1 MPQLWNQNEFKF
13 TLPTTG
19 REVELSSLRL
29 RMTYEGILEG
39 TPGPKM
45 NQFVLNHLDPPEHWR
60 STSVAIDT
68 PKDLTGS
75 LPYWVCFGEF
85 VSWKGIQHPD
95 TTSQLNYIWFIDSLD
110 GGSLRELISAALAT
124 VDWEEFAQEMDEGMF

>member
-1 MPQLWNQNEFKF
+1 MPEIWNQNKFKF
-13 TLPTTG
+13 TLTSG

-45 NQFVLNHLDPPEHWR
+45 NQFVLDHLDPPEHWR
-60 STSVAIDT
+60 STAVAIDT
-68 PKDLTGS
+68 PKDLSGS

-85 VSWKGIQHPD
+85 ISWKGIQNPEAS
-95 TTSQLNYIWFIDSLD
+95 SQLNYIWFIDSPD
-110 GGSLRELISAALAT
+110 GSSIRDLISAALT
-124 VDWEEFAQEMDEGMF
+124 SVDWDEFAEEVEEGMI

>member
-1 MPQLWNQNEFKF
+1 MPELWNQNQLKF
-13 TLPTTG
+13 TLPSG

-45 NQFVLNHLDPPEHWR
+45 NQFVLDHLDPPEHWR
-60 STSVAIDT
+60 STAVAIDT

-75 LPYWVCFGEF
+75 LSYWVCFGEF
-85 VSWKGIQHPD
+85 VCWKGIHSPH
-95 TTSQLNYIWFIDSLD
+95 TISQLNYIWFIDSPD
-110 GGSLRELISAALAT
+110 GPSLREIIASALANL
-124 VDWEEFAQEMDEGMF
+124 DWEEFAQEIDEGMF

>member
-110 GGSLRELISAALAT
+110 GASLRELISAALAT

>member
-1 MPQLWNQNEFKF
+1 MPELWNQNQLKF
-13 TLPTTG
+13 TLPSG

-45 NQFVLNHLDPPEHWR
+45 NQFVLDHLDPPEHWR
-60 STSVAIDT
+60 STAVVIDT
-68 PKDLTGS
+68 PKDLSGS

-85 VSWKGIQHPD
+85 VSWKGIQNPQAS
-95 TTSQLNYIWFIDSLD
+95 SQLNYIWFIDSPD
-110 GGSLRELISAALAT
+110 GHSLREIVASALANL
-124 VDWEEFAQEMDEGMF
+124 DWEEFAQEIDEGMF

>member
-1 MPQLWNQNEFKF
+1 MPELWNQNQLKF
-13 TLPTTG
+13 TLPSG

-45 NQFVLNHLDPPEHWR
+45 NQFVLDHLDPPEHWR
-60 STSVAIDT
+60 STAVAIDT

-85 VSWKGIQHPD
+85 VCWKGIQNPQAS
-95 TTSQLNYIWFIDSLD
+95 SQLNYIWFIDSPD
-110 GGSLRELISAALAT
+110 GPSLREIVASALANL
-124 VDWEEFAQEMDEGMF
+124 DWEEFAQEIDEGVF

>member
-1 MPQLWNQNEFKF
+1 MPEIWNQNEFKF
-13 TLPTTG
+13 TLASG

-45 NQFVLNHLDPPEHWR
+45 NQFVLDHLNPPEHWR
-60 STSVAIDT
+60 FTTVAIDA
-68 PKDLTGS
+68 PKDLSGS

-85 VSWKGIQHPD
+85 VSWKGIQTPH
-95 TTSQLNYIWFIDSLD
+95 TTSQLNYIWFIDSPD
-110 GGSLRELISAALAT
+110 VPSLREIVASALSKL
-124 VDWEEFAQEMDEGMF
+124 DWEDLAQEEEEGTF

>member
-1 MPQLWNQNEFKF
+1 MPELWNQNKFKF
-13 TLPTTG
+13 TLTSG

-45 NQFVLNHLDPPEHWR
+45 NQFVLDHLDPPAHWR
-60 STSVAIDT
+60 STAVAIDT
-68 PKDLTGS
+68 PKDLSES

-85 VSWKGIQHPD
+85 VSWKGIQD
-95 TTSQLNYIWFIDSLD
+95 SQSSSQLNYIWFIDSPD
-110 GGSLRELISAALAT
+110 GSSLRELIASALANL
-124 VDWEEFAQEMDEGMF
+124 DWEDFAEEIDEGMF

>member
-1 MPQLWNQNEFKF
+1 
-13 TLPTTG
+13 
-19 REVELSSLRL
+19 
-29 RMTYEGILEG
+29 MTYEGILEG

-45 NQFVLNHLDPPEHWR
+45 NQFVLDHLDPPEHWR
-60 STSVAIDT
+60 STAVAIDT

-85 VSWKGIQHPD
+85 VSWKGIQNPQAS
-95 TTSQLNYIWFIDSLD
+95 SQLNYIWFIDSPD

-124 VDWEEFAQEMDEGMF
+124 VDWEEFAEEVDDGLI

>member
-1 MPQLWNQNEFKF
+1 MPELWNQKELKF
-13 TLPTTG
+13 TLPSG

-45 NQFVLNHLDPPEHWR
+45 NQFVLDHLDPPEHWR
-60 STSVAIDT
+60 STAVAIDA
-68 PKDLTGS
+68 PKDLSES

-85 VSWKGIQHPD
+85 VSWQGIQNPQAR
-95 TTSQLNYIWFIDSLD
+95 SQLNYIWFIHSPD
-110 GGSLRELISAALAT
+110 GSSIRELIASALANLE
-124 VDWEEFAQEMDEGMF
+124 WEDFAGEVEEGMI

>member
-1 MPQLWNQNEFKF
+1 MPELWKQNELKF
-13 TLPTTG
+13 TLPTG

-45 NQFVLNHLDPPEHWR
+45 NRFVLDHLDPPEHWR
-60 STSVAIDT
+60 STAVAIDA
-68 PKDLTGS
+68 PKDLSGS

-85 VSWKGIQHPD
+85 ISWKGIQNPH
-95 TTSQLNYIWFIDSLD
+95 TISQLNYIWFIDSPD
-110 GGSLRELISAALAT
+110 VPSLREIVAT
-124 VDWEEFAQEMDEGMF
+124 AIANLDWEDLAQEEEEGMF

>member
-1 MPQLWNQNEFKF
+1 MPELWNQNELKF
-13 TLPTTG
+13 TLPSG
-19 REVELSSLRL
+19 REVVLSTFRL

-45 NQFVLNHLDPPEHWR
+45 NQFVLDHLDPPEHWL
-60 STSVAIDT
+60 STAVAIDT

-85 VSWKGIQHPD
+85 VSWKGIQNPQAS
-95 TTSQLNYIWFIDSLD
+95 SQLNYIWFIDSPD
-110 GGSLRELISAALAT
+110 GSSLRELISAALAR
-124 VDWEEFAQEMDEGMF
+124 VDWEDFAQEIDEGMF

>member
-1 MPQLWNQNEFKF
+1 MPELWNQNEMKI
-13 TLPTTG
+13 TLPTG

-45 NQFVLNHLDPPEHWR
+45 NQFVLDHLDPPEHWR
-60 STSVAIDT
+60 STAVAIDT
-68 PKDLTGS
+68 PKDLSES

-85 VSWKGIQHPD
+85 VSWKGIQNPEAS
-95 TTSQLNYIWFIDSLD
+95 SQLNYIWFIDSPD
-110 GGSLRELISAALAT
+110 GSSLRELISTALAS
-124 VDWEEFAQEMDEGMF
+124 VDWEDFAQEIDEGMF

>member
-1 MPQLWNQNEFKF
+1 MPELWNQNELKF
-13 TLPTTG
+13 TLPSG

-45 NQFVLNHLDPPEHWR
+45 NQFVLDHLDPPEHWR
-60 STSVAIDT
+60 STAVAIDT

-85 VSWKGIQHPD
+85 VCWKGIHSPH
-95 TTSQLNYIWFIDSLD
+95 TSSQLNYIWFIDSPD
-110 GGSLRELISAALAT
+110 RPSLREIIASALAT
-124 VDWEEFAQEMDEGMF
+124 VDWEEFAQEIEEGMF

>member
-1 MPQLWNQNEFKF
+1 MPERWNQNELKF
-13 TLPTTG
+13 TLPSG
-19 REVELSSLRL
+19 REIELTSFRL

-45 NQFVLNHLDPPEHWR
+45 NQFVLDHLDPPEHWR
-60 STSVAIDT
+60 STAVAIDT

-85 VSWKGIQHPD
+85 VSWKGIQNPQA
-95 TTSQLNYIWFIDSLD
+95 TSQLNYIWFIDSPD
-110 GGSLRELISAALAT
+110 GVSLRELISAAIAS
-124 VDWEEFAQEMDEGMF
+124 VDWEGFAQEIEEGMF

>member
-1 MPQLWNQNEFKF
+1 
-13 TLPTTG
+13 
-19 REVELSSLRL
+19 
-29 RMTYEGILEG
+29 MTYEGILEG

-45 NQFVLNHLDPPEHWR
+45 NQFVLDHLDPPEHWR
-60 STSVAIDT
+60 SRAVAMDT

-85 VSWKGIQHPD
+85 VSWKGIQHPH

-110 GGSLRELISAALAT
+110 GASLRELISAALTT
-124 VDWEEFAQEMDEGMF
+124 VDWEEFAQEMDEGIF

>member
-1 MPQLWNQNEFKF
+1 MPELWNQNELKF
-13 TLPTTG
+13 TLPTG

-45 NQFVLNHLDPPEHWR
+45 NQFVLDHLDPPEHWR
-60 STSVAIDT
+60 STAVAIDT

-85 VSWKGIQHPD
+85 VCWKGIHSPH
-95 TTSQLNYIWFIDSLD
+95 TSSQLNYIWFIDSPD
-110 GGSLRELISAALAT
+110 RPSLREIIASALAT
-124 VDWEEFAQEMDEGMF
+124 VDWEEFAQEIEEGMF

>member
-1 MPQLWNQNEFKF
+1 MPELWNQNQLKF
-13 TLPTTG
+13 TLPTG

-45 NQFVLNHLDPPEHWR
+45 NQFVLDHLDPPEHWQ
-60 STSVAIDT
+60 STAVAIDT

-75 LPYWVCFGEF
+75 LPFWVCFGEF
-85 VSWKGIQHPD
+85 VCWKGIHSPH
-95 TTSQLNYIWFIDSLD
+95 TSSQLNYIWFIDSPD
-110 GGSLRELISAALAT
+110 GPSLREIVASALAS
-124 VDWEEFAQEMDEGMF
+124 VDWEEFAQEIDEGMF